1 MFRDSLA
8 VYQTSTVTTAAFG
21 TRGSFVR
28 VTGELDLALA
38 PRLEHA
44 IAGEIR
50 RGHRH
55 LVIDL
60 TAATFMDC
68 ASVGTLLGAIAPL
81 RTEPDATVVL
91 AGPKGIVKRLLD
103 LLQLGR
109 MFDIV
114 PDADQAANHSIDADR
129 EHLQGWRSPTPQP
142 R

>member
-50 RGHRH
+50 SGHRH

-91 AGPKGIVKRLLD
+91 
-103 LLQLGR
+103 GR

-114 PDADQAANHSIDADR
+114 PDADEAANHSIDTDR

>member
-8 VYQTSTVTTAAFG
+8 VYQASTVTTAAFG
-21 TRGSFVR
+21 TCGSFVR

-38 PRLEHA
+38 PSLEHA

-81 RTEPDATVVL
+81 RAEPDATVVL

-114 PDADQAANHSIDADR
+114 PDADEAANHSTDADR

>member
-8 VYQTSTVTTAAFG
+8 VYQTSSVTTAAFS
-21 TRGSFVR
+21 THGSVVR

-60 TAATFMDC
+60 TDATFLDC
-68 ASVGTLLGAIAPL
+68 ASIGTLLEAIAPL
-81 RTEPDATVVL
+81 RAEPDATVAL

-109 MFDIV
+109 LFDIL
-114 PDADQAANHSIDADR
+114 PDADQAAEQARDADR

-142 R
+142 Q

>member
-8 VYQTSTVTTAAFG
+8 VYQTSSVTTAAFG

-60 TAATFMDC
+60 SGATFLDC
-68 ASVGTLLGAIAPL
+68 ASVGTMLRAIAPL

-91 AGPKGIVKRLLD
+91 AGPKGIVKRLLE
-103 LLQLGR
+103 LLQLDR

-114 PDADQAANHSIDADR
+114 PDSDQAATHSTDADR

-142 R
+142 H